1 LRLQTRQNLVTRA
14 EPLQPTTP
22 MALTRVFLRWARRV
36 ATATKSISVLLQR
49 NPASSER
56 KPSDPHHLRFIQPRA
71 LGRKVSDEFTVPLC
85 AIHHQQNHAT
95 ANERLWW
102 QEHKIDPLAVAEH
115 LWRQGTRQALPGGDL
130 SPADAE

>member
-1 LRLQTRQNLVTRA
+1 
-14 EPLQPTTP
+14 

-85 AIHHQQNHAT
+85 RVHHRAVHRSADES
-95 ANERLWW
+95 AWW
-102 QEHKIDPLAVAEH
+102 KAARIDPVKIVSRE
-115 LWRQGTRQALPGGDL
+115 QALSD
-130 SPADAE
+130 